1 MVRKQNFNPYPLHP
15 HPALLLSEASRS
27 NAILV
32 AHAPIFER
40 DEFIRIFVEPFE
52 RVEAVGEDAGTKLV
66 SEDVL
71 RKYYSPDCCQRDRH
85 GDSASGAVCKRQAG
99 APATLKVRRRRDSKE
114 VASRTVYMYRPEGDP
129 RAARDA
135 LGQVLR
141 KLNLLQAEKMGGGA
155 ESSYLYGGSF
165 VQVNA

>member
-1 MVRKQNFNPYPLHP
+1 MSLHQ
-15 HPALLLSEASRS
+15 
-27 NAILV
+27 LV
-32 AHAPIFER
+32 PREGQGGAWSGKRHRLGKSPSPR
-40 DEFIRIFVEPFE
+40 TTR
-52 RVEAVGEDAGTKLV
+52 AGG
-66 SEDVL
+66 
-71 RKYYSPDCCQRDRH
+71 SPSDRH

>member
-1 MVRKQNFNPYPLHP
+1 MVRKQNVNP
-15 HPALLLSEASRS
+15 HPLLPHLALPSEGSRS
-27 NAILV
+27 NFILA

-52 RVEAVGEDAGTKLV
+52 RVEAVGEDARTKLV

-71 RKYYSPDCCQRDRH
+71 RKYYSPDGHQRHRH
-85 GDSASGAVCKRQAG
+85 GDSASGAVCTRQA
-99 APATLKVRRRRDSKE
+99 ASFKVTKRVTGKD
-114 VASRTVYMYRPEGDP
+114 VASRTVYMYRPAGDP
-129 RAARDA
+129 RAARDG

-141 KLNLLQAEKMGGGA
+141 KLNQLQAEKMGGGA
-155 ESSYLYGGSF
+155 EGSHLYGGSF